1 MKQSSAI
8 ISVIVTSGV
17 LLTALAASLYIRD
30 KGQRSSPAQSESA
43 DKSRAKQVDITAP
56 INRGKAED
64 KQRPRN
70 RFPEEQAQLQEQ
82 IEVIKQQWTNMS
94 VQERKEFRDKLL
106 ETFDNRRQDAERN
119 VQISPPEGR
128 DKYSEEFLEIKNKWE
143 DMTEEERQKF
153 MEKMRENA
161 NAIRQGND

>member
-1 MKQSSAI
+1 
-8 ISVIVTSGV
+8 
-17 LLTALAASLYIRD
+17 
-30 KGQRSSPAQSESA
+30 
-43 DKSRAKQVDITAP
+43 
-56 INRGKAED
+56 
-64 KQRPRN
+64 
-70 RFPEEQAQLQEQ
+70 
-82 IEVIKQQWTNMS
+82 MS